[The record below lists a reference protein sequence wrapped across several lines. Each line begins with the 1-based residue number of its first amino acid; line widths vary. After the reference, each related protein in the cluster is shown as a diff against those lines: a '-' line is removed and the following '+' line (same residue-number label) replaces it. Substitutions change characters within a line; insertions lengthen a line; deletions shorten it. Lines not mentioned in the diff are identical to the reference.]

1 MIVIKNNSLRIGLLL
16 TLFILPVISQAE
28 AWYAMSRHGECIS
41 LAKMT
46 GRTDT
51 IKGTSTPGEIEI
63 MLKKAEI
70 DYTLK
75 PMYEEFEG
83 MLKFNV
89 PSEEWSMILVEKK
102 YCREYLKR

>member
-1 MIVIKNNSLRIGLLL
+1 MKTSLLL
-16 TLFILPVISQAE
+16 IFLTLPGISQAND
-28 AWYAMSRHGECIS
+28 WYAMARHGECIA
-41 LAKMT
+41 LAEMT
-46 GRTDT
+46 NRTDI
-51 IKGTSTPGEIEI
+51 IKGASTPAEIEI

-89 PSEEWSMILVEKK
+89 PSEEWAMILVKKK
-102 YCREYLKR
+102 YCKEFMGR